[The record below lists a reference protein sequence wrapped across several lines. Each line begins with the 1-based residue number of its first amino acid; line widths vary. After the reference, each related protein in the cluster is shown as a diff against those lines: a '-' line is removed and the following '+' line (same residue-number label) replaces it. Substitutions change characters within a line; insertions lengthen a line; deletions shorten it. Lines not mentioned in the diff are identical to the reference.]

1 MDTAGKFMSF
11 TSYYLWFLIDT
22 CGFVIDEVEDM
33 YVFTKHN
40 GFKEFVKDYMTKRQE
55 AKFNGDSAGDFF
67 YKICLNGSYGYDIM
81 NEENFMKNKI
91 LNREKTFLQQLA
103 PNFVSTKKLGV
114 DTFQVEILPQSYR
127 CDTSIIQGFF
137 TLDNAKFWYLNFIY
151 NFMYKCIDMTKVHFI
166 EGDTDS
172 MYWAVS
178 GNPDEDNKQGFKYV
192 IKDEKFYNENVYKWF
207 PGNFYSSDN
216 SNPTFKTKLEE
227 TQFEK
232 KLLGL
237 AIEKCCDDMI
247 ALAPKVYTCKNKDKY
262 TNKGKGVVKSKLDN
276 LRFDD
281 YKDVLI
287 NENIISGESNNI
299 QSYKGTM
306 SKVSVLKNFLTASHT
321 KYVVTADFS
330 SYIPFTNK
338 VGVFA

>member
-1 MDTAGKFMSF
+1 
-11 TSYYLWFLIDT
+11 
-22 CGFVIDEVEDM
+22 
-33 YVFTKHN
+33 
-40 GFKEFVKDYMTKRQE
+40 
-55 AKFNGDSAGDFF
+55 
-67 YKICLNGSYGYDIM
+67 M
-81 NEENFMKNKI
+81 NEENFTKNKI

-114 DTFQVEILPQSYR
+114 DTYQVEVLPQSYR

-178 GNPDEDNKQGFKYV
+178 GNPEENNKQGFKYV
-192 IKDEKFYNENVYKWF
+192 IEDERFYNAKVYKWF
-207 PGNFYSSDN
+207 PANFYSSDN

-237 AIEKCCDDMI
+237 TIEKCCDDMI
-247 ALAPKVYTCKNKDKY
+247 ALAPKVYTCATRPGQRPAGKNKDKH
-262 TNKGKGVVKSKLDN
+262 TNKGKGVVKSKLDDLGFN
-276 LRFDD
+276 D
-281 YKDVLI
+281 YKDVIL
-287 NENIISGESNNI
+287 NGNIVSGVSNNI
-299 QSYKGTM
+299 QNYKGTM
-306 SKVSVLKNFLTASHT
+306 SKVNVLKNFLTASHT
-321 KYVVTADFS
+321 KYVVTEDFS
-330 SYIPFTNK
+330 TCVPFTK
-338 VGVFA
+338 FA